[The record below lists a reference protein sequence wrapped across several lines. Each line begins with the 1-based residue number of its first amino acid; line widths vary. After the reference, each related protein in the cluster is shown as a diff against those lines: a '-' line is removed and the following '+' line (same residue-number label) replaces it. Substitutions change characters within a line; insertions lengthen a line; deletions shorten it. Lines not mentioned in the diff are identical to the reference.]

1 MYIFVLMQTMLR
13 LTGDWHVLTEPAPL
27 KHLMKLSG
35 DKVANFLDAV
45 AVDILDPSQLH
56 SWMLIRHM
64 SII

>member
-1 MYIFVLMQTMLR
+1 MQSMLR
-13 LTGDWHVLTEPAPL
+13 LTGDCHVLNDFVETRPL
-27 KHLMKLSG
+27 KHLMKFSG
-35 DKVANFLDAV
+35 DKAPNFRDAV